1 MDILNVSPYLLGGL
15 QASLRLIALAEAAHA
30 SVLIGTTQEL
40 NLGTA
45 AVAHLAAAARVL
57 DFPSD
62 STGPH
67 LYTKDVVKAPVQYIN
82 SHLIVPEGPGLGIEV
97 DEDLLREMS
106 SEAHWTFGLD
116 LAGVLD
122 RTAANRPSAEKK

>member
-1 MDILNVSPYLLGGL
+1 MLFRS
-15 QASLRLIALAEAAHA
+15 IALAEAAHA

-40 NLGTA
+40 SLGTA

-62 STGPH
+62 STGPR
-67 LYTKDVVKAPVQYIN
+67 LYTKDVVKAPVQYID
-82 SHLIVPEGPGLGIEV
+82 SHLIVPEKPGLGVEV
-97 DEDLLREMS
+97 DEQVLRQMS
-106 SEAHWTFGLD
+106 ADAHWTFGLD

-122 RTAANRPSAEKK
+122 RTPANRPAAEGN